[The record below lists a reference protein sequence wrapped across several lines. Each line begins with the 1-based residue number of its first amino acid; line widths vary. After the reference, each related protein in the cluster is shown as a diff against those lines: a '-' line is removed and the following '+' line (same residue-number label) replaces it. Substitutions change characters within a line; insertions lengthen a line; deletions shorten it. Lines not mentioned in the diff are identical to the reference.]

1 MKLNFASA
9 TGALALLTILACG
22 GAGGGESS
30 QMIAFPY
37 TATNTAVGAPV
48 YIRPLGLL
56 ESDASLYASGETK
69 VGPIVSP
76 TFTGAT
82 DTEDVVFTAYR
93 PGGAELGRATVTM
106 SVTDAFNVKNGVQNL
121 IVNFNGTTLTASL
134 VPAP

>member
-1 MKLNFASA
+1 
-9 TGALALLTILACG
+9 
-22 GAGGGESS
+22 
-30 QMIAFPY
+30 
-37 TATNTAVGAPV
+37 
-48 YIRPLGLL
+48 
-56 ESDASLYASGETK
+56 

>member
-22 GAGGGESS
+22 GGGEGESS

-37 TATNTAVGAPV
+37 TATNTAPDAV

-56 ESDASLYASGETK
+56 ESAASLYASGETK
-69 VGPIVSP
+69 VGPIISP
-76 TFTGAT
+76 TFTGST
-82 DTEDVVFTAYR
+82 DTEDIIFTAYR
-93 PGGAELGRATVTM
+93 PGGIELGRATVTM